1 MRLIKGCVEED
12 TVVRQVRRTLIYY
25 RVAFPLSSQS
35 LMLVTAHTRPLVWR
49 VRVAQKR
56 LKRPTAPPSRAGSC
70 RLRRTCPCATIIYTL
85 IKGLGLGGGAR
96 NLSPNP
102 HNPQSWSEG
111 CGAKRPR
118 LVQTPS
124 VGVPGTST
132 AEP

>member
-12 TVVRQVRRTLIYY
+12 TVVHTLGILYKDFNNY
-25 RVAFPLSSQS
+25 RVAFPLSCFVPPRT
-35 LMLVTAHTRPLVWR
+35 LRR

-85 IKGLGLGGGAR
+85 IKALGLGGGAR

>member
-1 MRLIKGCVEED
+1 
-12 TVVRQVRRTLIYY
+12 
-25 RVAFPLSSQS
+25 
-35 LMLVTAHTRPLVWR
+35 MLVTAHTRVRR

-56 LKRPTAPPSRAGSC
+56 LKRPTARPLPLGQGAA
-70 RLRRTCPCATIIYTL
+70 LRRTCPCATIIYTL

-102 HNPQSWSEG
+102 HTPQSWSEG

>member
-56 LKRPTAPPSRAGSC
+56 LKRPTAHPSGAGSC
-70 RLRRTCPCATIIYTL
+70 TSAHLSLCHNHIYF
-85 IKGLGLGGGAR
+85 
-96 NLSPNP
+96 N
-102 HNPQSWSEG
+102 
-111 CGAKRPR
+111 
-118 LVQTPS
+118 
-124 VGVPGTST
+124 
-132 AEP
+132 